1 MYLLVVV
8 RYFLIV
14 FVKFEYKIYDV
25 NVSDY
30 IMLWNMVF
38 ELKFLVLD

>member
-1 MYLLVVV
+1 MYLLFVVG
-8 RYFLIV
+8 YFLIV

>member
-8 RYFLIV
+8 GYFLIV

-30 IMLWNMVF
+30 ITLWNMVF